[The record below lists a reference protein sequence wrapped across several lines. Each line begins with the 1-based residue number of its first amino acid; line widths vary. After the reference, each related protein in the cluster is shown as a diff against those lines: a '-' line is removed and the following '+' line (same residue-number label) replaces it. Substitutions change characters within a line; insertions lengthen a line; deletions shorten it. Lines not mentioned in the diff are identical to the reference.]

1 MKNTMKNDWYGIF
14 LLIQNIF
21 YDKRLNVLYMIKNN
35 NGTGA
40 MCTDHDC
47 IAHSANSQQLW

>member
-1 MKNTMKNDWYGIF
+1 MKKPMKTIDMASFCLFRTFFN
-14 LLIQNIF
+14 
-21 YDKRLNVLYMIKNN
+21 DKRLNVLYMIKNN

-40 MCTDHDC
+40 ICTDNDR